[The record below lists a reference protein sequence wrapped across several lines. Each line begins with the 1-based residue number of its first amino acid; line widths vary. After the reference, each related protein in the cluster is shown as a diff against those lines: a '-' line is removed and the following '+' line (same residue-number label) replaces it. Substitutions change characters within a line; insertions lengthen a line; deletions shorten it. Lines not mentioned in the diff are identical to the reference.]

1 MGLPARRGLSP
12 GRLPFRHCRVW
23 SAWLDS
29 NQRPHP
35 SEGCALP
42 GCATRCDPENG
53 GQGRNRTST
62 DYAGR
67 LQRLGLTNAQPA
79 RRAARAC
86 GAGNPCHGR
95 PEEAAMARG
104 LSLIRRD
111 VPPFGKVP
119 TMSKSVH
126 MGLPARGTPG
136 RNPEA
141 QTRRSPRRRR
151 PAGASPCSADSSG
164 FLRPDLVSRGY
175 DSPLT
180 ASVRKWQQMERIR
193 EIRDGNGHGGAG
205 SAASSPSSHVRR
217 LGHRRVSFRRT
228 VRRARTIDAPGQRLC
243 QADSCMNPRRVAG
256 SVPGRQL
263 LSSVETSRSN
273 AHASQPSV
281 RRAGFHNCA

>member
-42 GCATRCDPENG
+42 GCATRCNPETG

-79 RRAARAC
+79 RRAAKAC

-104 LSLIRRD
+104 LSLIRTCRLSERCQRCQRA
-111 VPPFGKVP
+111 F
-119 TMSKSVH
+119 TW
-126 MGLPARGTPG
+126 AF
-136 RNPEA
+136 
-141 QTRRSPRRRR
+141 R
-151 PAGASPCSADSSG
+151 PAEPRAG
-164 FLRPDLVSRGY
+164 
-175 DSPLT
+175 T
-180 ASVRKWQQMERIR
+180 RKRKQGE
-193 EIRDGNGHGGAG
+193 
-205 SAASSPSSHVRR
+205 
-217 LGHRRVSFRRT
+217 
-228 VRRARTIDAPGQRLC
+228 APVGVGQRGLLLVPRILR
-243 QADSCMNPRRVAG
+243 DSYGPI
-256 SVPGRQL
+256 
-263 LSSVETSRSN
+263 
-273 AHASQPSV
+273 
-281 RRAGFHNCA
+281 